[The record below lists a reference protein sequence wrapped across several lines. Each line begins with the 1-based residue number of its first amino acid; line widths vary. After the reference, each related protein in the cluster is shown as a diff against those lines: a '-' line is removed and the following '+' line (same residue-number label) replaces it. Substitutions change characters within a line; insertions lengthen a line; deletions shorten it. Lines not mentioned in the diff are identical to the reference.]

1 MFIYFLLFTGIGFFV
16 GKYVHPSKKGFFA
29 VVGIAFVWALGS
41 GPFWGLVT
49 LGELLCGFSVY
60 KFFFEQNNED

>member
-1 MFIYFLLFTGIGFFV
+1 MFIYFLLFAGIGFFV
-16 GKYVHPSKKGFFA
+16 GKHVYPSKKGFLA
-29 VVGIAFVWALGS
+29 LVAIAFVWALGS

-60 KFFFEQNNED
+60 KFFFEQNNND